1 MQHYFAAFCPE
12 HDGRFSVLFP
22 DLPDVMTSGND
33 IDDAMTMAR
42 NVLRLHLENIS
53 RSGEPLPQP
62 SSFEDARIKALALY
76 EKLSRM
82 PVGEVFFPLIAAPD
96 MDRTPMNISLSLPRN
111 AVVAL
116 DRKAAQAGMTL
127 EGYITSLALS

>member
-12 HDGRFSVLFP
+12 HDGRLSVLFP

-116 DRKAAQAGMTL
+116 DRKADQAGMTL

>member
-22 DLPDVMTSGND
+22 DLPDVVTSGND
-33 IDDAMTMAR
+33 IDDAMIMAR

-53 RSGEPLPQP
+53 RSGAPLPLP
-62 SSFEDARIKALALY
+62 SSFEEARTKAFELY
-76 EKLSRM
+76 GRLSRM
-82 PVGEVFFPLIAAPD
+82 PAGEVFFPLIAAPD